1 VWAILYLAIF
11 GLGTVLGMMLVT
23 SAMTMPL
30 AAASRRFSSLGR
42 VTARL
47 TGVLSLTFGLGL
59 AYRLGVVDGLFTGG
73 PR

>member
-1 VWAILYLAIF
+1 
-11 GLGTVLGMMLVT
+11 MMLVT

-47 TGVLSLTFGLGL
+47 TGVLSLTFGLAL